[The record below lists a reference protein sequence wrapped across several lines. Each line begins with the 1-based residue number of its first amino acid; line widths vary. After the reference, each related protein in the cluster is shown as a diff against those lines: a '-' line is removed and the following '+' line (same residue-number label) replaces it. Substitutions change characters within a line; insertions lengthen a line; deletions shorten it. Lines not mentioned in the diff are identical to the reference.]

1 MLKSK
6 SFLCIDF
13 GAMTVKVAEFEPNE
27 TGSLRLKNYTLKGM
41 GQAGFGEAER
51 EGVVLQTLK
60 DILAQGVRGEFE
72 AGVINVCAPGFQ
84 VFSKFVKLPATDPGK
99 VSQIIQY
106 EAKQN
111 VPFPLEEVVW
121 DYQVLGTTPGGE
133 LEVLLVA
140 IRNEVV
146 ESLFRIGEQ
155 AGLEMHLVDVSSAA
169 LCNAYRFNYG
179 DAEECVMLLDIG
191 ARSSN
196 LLFFEGGRVY
206 SRSINIGAN
215 SITQDFA
222 NEVKMTW
229 EDAEKLKIEEG
240 FVSLGGAYEEPSN
253 PHQALI
259 SKIARQVMTRL
270 HIQMNQT
277 IQFYRGQQGGSA
289 PTKLYLAGGAS
300 LLPYTAQFFAEKLN
314 LSVDYFNPFR
324 NIQIDPE
331 ISLEDMAKVAHQFG
345 EVVGLGIRNLAQC
358 PVELNL
364 MPVSHLKQQQFNA
377 KRLYFVGAVAGLLV
391 TLTAFGWFFGW
402 MADRKQAALTEL
414 KGKVEPL
421 KQNKSLLDAALAEM
435 QAATNQ
441 TQLYR
446 DVLASR
452 GQWAELVSAI
462 QAVLTTSQTNH
473 GIKGEAA
480 APAPADGGAAA
491 PAGAGGV
498 QAAVWIEKLEA
509 TANAAAAR
517 PAGSPMA
524 APSEDGGAP
533 VPMPAAAP
541 PGAMPPGAFPGAAM
555 PGGFPGAAMPG
566 GFPGGMPGQAVLP
579 AGPREITYLNLN
591 CRALNLL
598 RYAAEGNTVFVN
610 NLASNF
616 VAVTNLFLPEGTT
629 LTNKIEQVDPTNHTF
644 GFSLTLQ
651 LKNPIRF

>member
-13 GAMTVKVAEFEPNE
+13 GATTVKVAEFEPNE
-27 TGSLRLKNYTLKGM
+27 TGSLRLKNYTLKSM
-41 GQAGFGEAER
+41 GQEAAAEGNR
-51 EGVVLQTLK
+51 EAVVLATLK
-60 DILAQGVRGEFE
+60 EILTQGVRGPFE

-99 VSQIIQY
+99 VGQIIQY
-106 EAKQN
+106 EAQQN

-121 DYQVLGTTPGGE
+121 DYQILGTAPSGE

-140 IRNEVV
+140 IKNEVV

-179 DAEECVMLLDIG
+179 DAEGCVMLLDIG

-196 LLFFEGGRVY
+196 LLFFESGRVY

-222 NEVKMTW
+222 NEVKMKW
-229 EDAEKLKIEEG
+229 EEAEKLKIEEG

-314 LSVDYFNPFR
+314 VPVDYFNPFR

-331 ISLEDMAKVAHQFG
+331 INLEEMAKVAHQFG

-377 KRLYFVGAVAGLLV
+377 KRLYFIASVLCVLITLL
-391 TLTAFGWFFGW
+391 AFGWFFGW
-402 MADRKQAALTEL
+402 MAEKKQTLLTEL
-414 KGKVEPL
+414 QKNLEPL
-421 KQNKSLLDAALAEM
+421 KKNSAEL
-435 QAATNQ
+435 QK
-441 TQLYR
+441 
-446 DVLASR
+446 ASR
-452 GQWAELVSAI
+452 ELNDARSLSQQYVELLSARSRWSELLTGV
-462 QAVLTTSQTNH
+462 QAILITASTNH
-473 GIKGEAA
+473 GIKLGGG
-480 APAPADGGAAA
+480 DGTGTNNE
-491 PAGAGGV
+491 V
-498 QAAVWIEKLEA
+498 VAAVWIEKMEA
-509 TANAAAAR
+509 VSGAATSG
-517 PAGSPMA
+517 AGSPRSRGSG
-524 APSEDGGAP
+524 APMGEDGMPLPAALPPGMLPPGMLPPGAGAGAGAP
-533 VPMPAAAP
+533 VATGPKEI
-541 PGAMPPGAFPGAAM
+541 
-555 PGGFPGAAMPG
+555 GF
-566 GFPGGMPGQAVLP
+566 
-579 AGPREITYLNLN
+579 LNLTFK
-591 CRALNLL
+591 ALNLK
-598 RYAAEGNTVFVN
+598 RYSPSANREFVEA
-610 NLASNF
+610 LQTNF
-616 VAVTNLFLPEGTT
+616 QSATNLFLAEGTT
-629 LTNKIEQVDPTNHTF
+629 LTNRVEEVELTNYTF
-644 GFSLTLQ
+644 GFSVTLQ
-651 LKNPIRF
+651 LKEPIRF

>member
-6 SFLCIDF
+6 SFLCIDL

-27 TGSLRLKNYTLKGM
+27 TGSLCLKNYGLRGM

-51 EGVVLQTLK
+51 QAVVLQTLK
-60 DILAQGVRGEFE
+60 EVLAEGVRGGFK
-72 AGVINVCAPGFQ
+72 AKVINVCAPGFQ
-84 VFSKFVKLPATDPGK
+84 IFSKFVKLPATDPGK
-99 VSQIIQY
+99 VGQIIQY
-106 EAKQN
+106 EAQQN

-121 DYQVLGTTPGGE
+121 DYQILGSTPSGE

-140 IRNEVV
+140 IKNEVV
-146 ESLFRIGEQ
+146 ESLFGIGEQ
-155 AGLEMHLVDVSSAA
+155 AGLETRLVDVSPAA

-179 DAEECVMLLDIG
+179 DAEGCVMLLDIG

-196 LLFFEGGRVY
+196 LLFFESGRVY

-222 NEVKMTW
+222 NEVKMSW
-229 EDAEKLKIEEG
+229 EEAEKMKIEEG

-331 ISLEDMAKVAHQFG
+331 INLEEMAKVAHQFG

-364 MPVSHLKQQQFNA
+364 MPASHLKQQQFNA
-377 KRLYFVGAVAGLLV
+377 KRLYFVGSVAGLLV
-391 TLTAFGWFFGW
+391 TLAAFGWYFDW
-402 MADRKQAALTEL
+402 MADRKQTALADL
-414 KGKVEPL
+414 RKQVEPL
-421 KQNKSLLDAALAEM
+421 KANKQVLDAAIAEM
-435 QAATNQ
+435 GAATNQ
-441 TQLYR
+441 TQLYK

-452 GQWAELVSAI
+452 GQWAELIAGI
-462 QAVLTTSQTNH
+462 QGVLTTAQTNH
-473 GIKGEAA
+473 GIKGEAVAAAGNDPAAAGA
-480 APAPADGGAAA
+480 APPSSGE
-491 PAGAGGV
+491 V

-509 TANAAAAR
+509 AAGASTAAPR
-517 PAGSPMA
+517 PAPGTMTPGDDLGT
-524 APSEDGGAP
+524 APAP
-533 VPMPAAAP
+533 VPAAGAPGMLP
-541 PGAMPPGAFPGAAM
+541 PGMMPPGMGMM
-555 PGGFPGAAMPG
+555 PGVGGAG
-566 GFPGGMPGQAVLP
+566 AVP
-579 AGPREITYLNLN
+579 AGPREITFLNLN
-591 CRALNLL
+591 LRALNML
-598 RYAAEGNTVFVN
+598 RYAAEANSVFVN

-616 VAVTNLFLPEGTT
+616 VAQTNLFLPEGTT
-629 LTNKIEQVDPTNHTF
+629 LTNKVEQVDPTNHTF

>member
-1 MLKSK
+1 MLKSN

-13 GAMTVKVAEFEPNE
+13 GATTVKVAEFEPNE
-27 TGSLRLKNYTLKGM
+27 TGSLRLKNYTLKSM
-41 GQAGFGEAER
+41 GQAGFAEGDREA
-51 EGVVLQTLK
+51 VVLQTLK
-60 DILAQGVRGEFE
+60 EVLAAGVRGQFE
-72 AGVINVCAPGFQ
+72 ADVINVCAPGFQ

-106 EAKQN
+106 EAQQN

-121 DYQVLGTTPGGE
+121 DYQILGSTPTGE

-140 IRNEVV
+140 IKNEVV

-179 DAEECVMLLDIG
+179 DAEGCVMLLDIG

-196 LLFFEGGRVY
+196 LLFFEQGRVY

-222 NEVKMTW
+222 NEVKMKW
-229 EDAEKLKIEEG
+229 EEAEKMKIEEG

-314 LSVDYFNPFR
+314 VPVDYFNPFR

-331 ISLEDMAKVAHQFG
+331 INLEEMAKVAHQFG

-364 MPVSHLKQQQFNA
+364 MPASHLKQQQFNA
-377 KRLYFVGAVAGLLV
+377 KRLYFVGSVLCVLITLL
-391 TLTAFGWFFGW
+391 AFGWFFGW
-402 MADRKQAALTEL
+402 MADRKQTALAEIR
-414 KGKVEPL
+414 KQIEPL
-421 KQNKSLLDAALAEM
+421 KENKARLDEAIRELGAVTNLSQQYIDLIGSRSRWPELLGGI
-435 QAATNQ
+435 QAI
-441 TQLYR
+441 
-446 DVLASR
+446 
-452 GQWAELVSAI
+452 LVSA
-462 QAVLTTSQTNH
+462 QTNH
-473 GIKGEAA
+473 GIKVETVGES
-480 APAPADGGAAA
+480 DG
-491 PAGAGGV
+491 PTNEV
-498 QAAVWIEKLEA
+498 QAAVWIEKMES
-509 TANAAAAR
+509 TAAAGN
-517 PAGSPMA
+517 PAGPQRMTPDSADDAGGAMVPLPGVPPAPINPSLPMTPGFPQA
-524 APSEDGGAP
+524 APGQ
-533 VPMPAAAP
+533 PA
-541 PGAMPPGAFPGAAM
+541 
-555 PGGFPGAAMPG
+555 
-566 GFPGGMPGQAVLP
+566 
-579 AGPREITYLNLN
+579 AGPREIGFLNLN

-598 RYAAEGNTVFVN
+598 RYSASANNEFIN
-610 NLASNF
+610 NLHTNF
-616 VAVTNLFLPEGTT
+616 QAATNLFIAEGTI
-629 LTNKIEQVDPTNHTF
+629 LTNRIEQVDPTNHTF
-644 GFSLTLQ
+644 GFSVTLQ
-651 LKNPIRF
+651 LKYPIRF

>member
-60 DILAQGVRGEFE
+60 EILGQGVRGEFE
-72 AGVINVCAPGFQ
+72 ADVINVCAPGFQ

-106 EAKQN
+106 EAQQN

-121 DYQVLGTTPGGE
+121 DYQILGTTPNGE

-140 IRNEVV
+140 IKNEVV

-196 LLFFEGGRVY
+196 LLFFESGRVY

-229 EDAEKLKIEEG
+229 DDAEKMKIEAG
-240 FVSLGGAYEEPSN
+240 FASLGGAYEEPSN

-364 MPVSHLKQQQFNA
+364 MPASHLKQQQFNA
-377 KRLYFVGAVAGLLV
+377 KRVYLVGAVGGLLV
-391 TLTAFGWFFGW
+391 TLVAFGWFFGW
-402 MADRKQAALTEL
+402 MADRKMAALEEL
-414 KGKVEPL
+414 KVKVEPMKAK
-421 KQNKSLLDAALAEM
+421 KQELEAALAEM
-435 QAATNQ
+435 IAATNQ

-452 GQWAELVSAI
+452 GQWAELVTSI
-462 QAVLTTSQTNH
+462 QSVLTSAQTNH
-473 GIKGEAA
+473 GILGEAA
-480 APAPADGGAAA
+480 AAPADGGTA
-491 PAGAGGV
+491 PATPASGEV
-498 QAAVWIEKLEA
+498 LAAVWIEKLEA
-509 TANAAAAR
+509 AAGAATSQPVIS
-517 PAGSPMA
+517 PAMA
-524 APSEDGGAP
+524 AGEEGA
-533 VPMPAAAP
+533 VPAPAPAMTP
-541 PGAMPPGAFPGAAM
+541 PAVPPPGAFPGMATPGMNPAGAM
-555 PGGFPGAAMPG
+555 G
-566 GFPGGMPGQAVLP
+566 GFPGGLPGQAAVP
-579 AGPREITYLNLN
+579 AGPREIAFLNLN

-598 RYAAEGNTVFVN
+598 RYAAEGNSVFVN

-651 LKNPIRF
+651 LKKPIRF

>member
-13 GAMTVKVAEFEPNE
+13 GATTVKVAEFEPNE
-27 TGSLRLKNYTLKGM
+27 TGSLRLKNYTLKSM
-41 GQAGFGEAER
+41 GQAAFAEGDREA
-51 EGVVLQTLK
+51 VVLQTLK
-60 DILAQGVRGEFE
+60 EVLAEGVRGQFE
-72 AGVINVCAPGFQ
+72 ADVINVCAPGFQ

-99 VSQIIQY
+99 VAQIIQY
-106 EAKQN
+106 EAQQN

-121 DYQVLGTTPGGE
+121 DYQILGSTPSGE

-140 IRNEVV
+140 IKNEVV

-179 DAEECVMLLDIG
+179 DAEGCVMLLDIG

-196 LLFFEGGRVY
+196 LLFFEQGRVY

-222 NEVKMTW
+222 NEVKMKW
-229 EDAEKLKIEEG
+229 EEAEKMKIEEG

-314 LSVDYFNPFR
+314 VPVDYFNPFR

-331 ISLEDMAKVAHQFG
+331 INLEEMAKVAHQFG

-364 MPVSHLKQQQFNA
+364 MPASHLKQQQFNA
-377 KRLYFVGAVAGLLV
+377 KRLYFIGSVLCVLITLL
-391 TLTAFGWFFGW
+391 TFGWFFGW
-402 MADRKQAALTEL
+402 IANKKQTEL
-414 KGKVEPL
+414 VEIQAKIQPL
-421 KQNKSLLDAALAEM
+421 EQNAAALAGVQQEYYN
-435 QAATNQ
+435 ATN
-441 TQLYR
+441 
-446 DVLASR
+446 LAQQYIDLVSSR
-452 GQWAELVSAI
+452 SRWAELLTGI
-462 QAVLTTSQTNH
+462 QGILTTAATNH
-473 GIKGEAA
+473 GIKIPEADAA
-480 APAPADGGAAA
+480 AGGSNEIVAAVWVERMEATASASDPAQSSRQAMMTTGADDSAPPPVAPPPGFPPGNPLMNMPGATVPGA
-491 PAGAGGV
+491 PAGP
-498 QAAVWIEKLEA
+498 K
-509 TANAAAAR
+509 
-517 PAGSPMA
+517 
-524 APSEDGGAP
+524 
-533 VPMPAAAP
+533 
-541 PGAMPPGAFPGAAM
+541 
-555 PGGFPGAAMPG
+555 
-566 GFPGGMPGQAVLP
+566 
-579 AGPREITYLNLN
+579 EISFLNLT
-591 CRALNLL
+591 CRALNLKKFSPSAN
-598 RYAAEGNTVFVN
+598 REFVEA
-610 NLASNF
+610 LQTNF
-616 VAVTNLFLPEGTT
+616 QATTNLFLPEGTT
-629 LTNKIEQVDPTNHTF
+629 LTNRVEEVELTNHTF
-644 GFSLTLQ
+644 GFSVTLQ
-651 LKNPIRF
+651 LKAPIRF

>member
-13 GAMTVKVAEFEPNE
+13 GATTVKVAEFEPNE
-27 TGSLRLKNYTLKGM
+27 TGSLRLKNYTLKSM
-41 GQAGFGEAER
+41 GQAGFAEGDREA
-51 EGVVLQTLK
+51 VVLQTLK
-60 DILAQGVRGEFE
+60 EVLAEGVRGPFE
-72 AGVINVCAPGFQ
+72 ADVINVCAPGFQ

-106 EAKQN
+106 EAQQN

-121 DYQVLGTTPGGE
+121 DYQILGSTPTGE

-140 IRNEVV
+140 IKNEVV

-179 DAEECVMLLDIG
+179 DAEGCVMLLDIG

-196 LLFFEGGRVY
+196 LLFFEAGRVY

-222 NEVKMTW
+222 NEVKMKW
-229 EDAEKLKIEEG
+229 EEAEKMKIEEG

-314 LSVDYFNPFR
+314 VPVDYFNPFR

-331 ISLEDMAKVAHQFG
+331 INLEEMAKVAHQFG

-364 MPVSHLKQQQFNA
+364 MPASHLKQQQFNA
-377 KRLYFVGAVAGLLV
+377 KRLYFIGSVLCVLITLL
-391 TLTAFGWFFGW
+391 AFGWFFGW
-402 MADRKQAALTEL
+402 MANRKQTEL
-414 KGKVEPL
+414 AEIQKSIEPL
-421 KQNKSLLDAALAEM
+421 EKNSLVLQQANQELGAAKNLSQQYIDLISA
-435 QAATNQ
+435 
-441 TQLYR
+441 R
-446 DVLASR
+446 PR
-452 GQWAELVSAI
+452 WAELLTGI
-462 QAVLTTSQTNH
+462 QGILVAASTNH
-473 GIKGEAA
+473 GIKTTGGGDGDAA
-480 APAPADGGAAA
+480 GNSNE
-491 PAGAGGV
+491 V
-498 QAAVWIEKLEA
+498 IAAVWIEKMDVSSGSGG
-509 TANAAAAR
+509 
-517 PAGSPMA
+517 PAPASRGAGMVVG
-524 APSEDGGAP
+524 DDGAP
-533 VPMPAAAP
+533 VPGAIPAAPAP
-541 PGAMPPGAFPGAAM
+541 APMAPMAPMAPNM
-555 PGGFPGAAMPG
+555 NMLGG
-566 GFPGGMPGQAVLP
+566 GQPVAV
-579 AGPREITYLNLN
+579 AGPKEIGFINLTFK
-591 CRALNLL
+591 ALNLK
-598 RYAAEGNTVFVN
+598 RYSPSANREFVEA
-610 NLASNF
+610 LQTNF
-616 VAVTNLFLPEGTT
+616 QSATNLFLREGTT
-629 LTNKIEQVDPTNHTF
+629 LTNRIDEVELTNHTF
-644 GFSLTLQ
+644 GFSVTLQ
-651 LKNPIRF
+651 LKDVIRF

>member
-6 SFLCIDF
+6 SFLCIDL

-27 TGSLRLKNYTLKGM
+27 TGSLCLKNYGLRGM

-51 EGVVLQTLK
+51 QAVVLQTLK
-60 DILAQGVRGEFE
+60 EVLAEGVRGAFK
-72 AGVINVCAPGFQ
+72 AKVINVCAPGFQ

-99 VSQIIQY
+99 VGQIIQY
-106 EAKQN
+106 EAQQN

-121 DYQVLGTTPGGE
+121 DYQILGSTPSGE

-140 IRNEVV
+140 IKSEVV
-146 ESLFRIGEQ
+146 ESLFGIGEQ
-155 AGLEMHLVDVSSAA
+155 AGLETRLVDVSPAA

-179 DAEECVMLLDIG
+179 DAEGCVMLLDIG

-196 LLFFEGGRVY
+196 LLFFESGRVY

-222 NEVKMTW
+222 NEVKMSW
-229 EDAEKLKIEEG
+229 EEAEKMKIEEG

-331 ISLEDMAKVAHQFG
+331 INLEEMAKVAHQFG

-364 MPVSHLKQQQFNA
+364 MPASHLKQQQFNA
-377 KRLYFVGAVAGLLV
+377 KRLYFVGSVAGLLV
-391 TLTAFGWFFGW
+391 TLSAFGWYFDW
-402 MADRKQAALTEL
+402 MANRKQTALADL
-414 KGKVEPL
+414 RKQVEPL
-421 KQNKSLLDAALAEM
+421 KANKQVLDAAIAEM
-435 QAATNQ
+435 GAATNQ
-441 TQLYR
+441 TQVYK

-452 GQWAELVSAI
+452 GQWAELIAGI
-462 QAVLTTSQTNH
+462 QSVLTTAQTNH
-473 GIKGEAA
+473 GIKGEAVA
-480 APAPADGGAAA
+480 AAGADNAAAGTAPASTGE
-491 PAGAGGV
+491 V

-509 TANAAAAR
+509 TAGASTAAPR
-517 PAGSPMA
+517 PARGAMTPGDDLGS
-524 APSEDGGAP
+524 APAP
-533 VPMPAAAP
+533 VPTGAP
-541 PGAMPPGAFPGAAM
+541 PGMMPLGMGMMPGAGGVAA
-555 PGGFPGAAMPG
+555 
-566 GFPGGMPGQAVLP
+566 VP
-579 AGPREITYLNLN
+579 AGPREITFLNLN
-591 CRALNLL
+591 LRALNML
-598 RYAAEGNTVFVN
+598 RYAAEANSVFVN

-616 VAVTNLFLPEGTT
+616 VAQTNLFLPEGTT
-629 LTNKIEQVDPTNHTF
+629 LTNKVEQVDPTNHTF
-644 GFSLTLQ
+644 GFSLSLQ